1 MKKLLIIIVSLF
13 LFGCE
18 KSELPI
24 EGHTM
29 GQIEMNE
36 ISMNSN
42 YSKQLYFNLTDNLVV
57 KENLKTNWDLAFESS
72 EQGWH
77 ILLNSSTL
85 SRLSYLNN
93 YNFEDIIDEDGL
105 VWKWDDPRGIE
116 NGTALLEYPD
126 TTVLYVVDRGFA
138 VDGSQRGLKKMK
150 IDSIN
155 NTSYFIRYSNLD
167 NSDYHS
173 ISINKD
179 PNVNFTYLSFD
190 SNNTIDIEPPKED
203 WDLLFTQYTHLFED
217 NIETPAY
224 LVTGVYSN
232 YLNDV
237 QVTKDSI
244 NNFEDINTTS
254 ITSSAF
260 SNEQNAIGYKWKIY
274 DFDAQIYSVNSQMTY
289 IIKSVSNRYFK
300 LRFLDFYNNE
310 GEKGFPSFEI
320 QEL

>member
-1 MKKLLIIIVSLF
+1 MKKHFIIIVSLF
-13 LFGCE
+13 LFSCE
-18 KSELPI
+18 KSEIPI
-24 EGHTM
+24 EGHSM

-42 YSKQLYFNLTDNLVV
+42 YSKQLFFDLTNNLVV

-93 YNFEDIIDEDGL
+93 YTFEDIIDVNGL
-105 VWKWDDPRGIE
+105 VWRWDDPRGID
-116 NGTALLEYPD
+116 NSTAFLDYPD
-126 TTVLYVVDRGFA
+126 TNVLYIVDRGFEL
-138 VDGSQRGLKKMK
+138 DGSQRGLKKLK

-155 NTSYFIRYSNLD
+155 NSSYFVRYSNLD

-173 ISINKD
+173 ITINKD

-203 WDLLFTQYTHLFED
+203 WDLLFTQYTHLFQD

-244 NNFEDINTTS
+244 NNFEDINS
-254 ITSSAF
+254 AIISSYTF
-260 SNEQNAIGYKWKIY
+260 SNEQNTIGYKWKIY
-274 DFDAQIYSVNSQMTY
+274 DFDAQIYLVNSQMTY

>member
-13 LFGCE
+13 LFSCE

-42 YSKQLYFNLTDNLVV
+42 YSKQLFFNLTDNLVV

-126 TTVLYVVDRGFA
+126 TTVLYIVDRGFE
-138 VDGSQRGLKKMK
+138 VDGSQRGLKKLK
-150 IDSIN
+150 IRKDHRKQQLR
-155 NTSYFIRYSNLD
+155 TRTNL
-167 NSDYHS
+167 N
-173 ISINKD
+173 
-179 PNVNFTYLSFD
+179 
-190 SNNTIDIEPPKED
+190 
-203 WDLLFTQYTHLFED
+203 
-217 NIETPAY
+217 
-224 LVTGVYSN
+224 
-232 YLNDV
+232 
-237 QVTKDSI
+237 
-244 NNFEDINTTS
+244 
-254 ITSSAF
+254 
-260 SNEQNAIGYKWKIY
+260 
-274 DFDAQIYSVNSQMTY
+274 
-289 IIKSVSNRYFK
+289 
-300 LRFLDFYNNE
+300 
-310 GEKGFPSFEI
+310 
-320 QEL
+320 

>member
-1 MKKLLIIIVSLF
+1 MKKHLIIIVSLF
-13 LFGCE
+13 LFSCE
-18 KSELPI
+18 KSEIPI
-24 EGHTM
+24 EGHSM

-42 YSKQLYFNLTDNLVV
+42 YSKQLFFDLTNNLVV

-93 YNFEDIIDEDGL
+93 YTFEDIIDVNGL
-105 VWKWDDPRGIE
+105 VWRWDDPRGID
-116 NGTALLEYPD
+116 NSTAFLDYPD
-126 TTVLYVVDRGFA
+126 TNVLYIVDRGFEL
-138 VDGSQRGLKKMK
+138 DGSQRGLKKLK

-155 NTSYFIRYSNLD
+155 NSSYFVRYSNLD

-173 ISINKD
+173 ITINKD

-203 WDLLFTQYTHLFED
+203 WDLLFTQYTHLFQD

-244 NNFEDINTTS
+244 NNFEDINS
-254 ITSSAF
+254 AIITSYTF
-260 SNEQNAIGYKWKIY
+260 SNEQNTIGYKWKIY
-274 DFDAQIYSVNSQMTY
+274 DFDAQIYLVNSQMTY